1 MPIVLHTR
9 NINLM
14 ENTPTLDEVKSAAQ
28 VLLANID
35 MQTLQNGTELPLMQ
49 AAIDAVIPDDYTN
62 FYLRGLDYSQSELDA
77 IYARLPILYYYD
89 AAFDKVLASAANQQV
104 PEGKVLL
111 MHLYNLGYV
120 VKTPTQC
127 FGIDIHHRQAERL
140 VPHLDFC
147 LVTHNHSDHYTLKFL
162 TAMNKVGKK
171 IYSNFFPSYDAYIRA
186 SSRRIEIGDLTLR
199 SYQSDHNPHLP
210 GFVIPFEIICHNST
224 APCVIYTSGD
234 SCNPKQLRHKSDE
247 ITFHIV
253 HPYVGLDV
261 VEAYTTTVKSKT
273 VLISH
278 LQEFH
283 HRKEQ
288 WRWTYKDGL
297 AAANRLNAI
306 GANTIVPLWGAHI
319 MA

>member
-1 MPIVLHTR
+1 MNT
-9 NINLM
+9 
-14 ENTPTLDEVKSAAQ
+14 TPTLDKVKSAAQ
-28 VLLANID
+28 VLLASKD
-35 MQTLQNGTELPLMQ
+35 VQELQNGTELPLMQ
-49 AAIDAVIPDDYTN
+49 SAIDAITAEEYTS
-62 FYLRGLDYSQSELDA
+62 FYLRGLDYSAEELSG
-77 IYARLPILYYYD
+77 IYQRLPILYYYD
-89 AAFDKVLASAANQQV
+89 AAFEKVLASAANQQV

-120 VKTPTQC
+120 VKTATQC

-162 TAMNKVGKK
+162 TAMNKAGKK
-171 IYSNFFPSYDAYIRA
+171 IYSNFYPSYDAYTRA
-186 SSRRIEIGDLTLR
+186 GERTIEIGKLTIH

-210 GFVIPFEIICHNST
+210 GFVTPFEIICHVNGS
-224 APCVIYTSGD
+224 PCVIYTSGD
-234 SCNPKQLRHKSDE
+234 SCNPKQLCHKSDE